1 MESYPI
7 PHTDLEVSRLAYG
20 CMQLGGWKSGPVSEK
35 EKRAALSVVMTA
47 YELGINLF
55 DHADI
60 YGYGRSEEVF
70 SAVWREIPRE
80 EVVIQSKCGII
91 LEGDPRYEGPG
102 RYDLSYQH
110 IVRSVEGSLQRLE
123 TEYLDILLLH
133 RPDPLVQPEAVG
145 QAFDELER
153 SGKVRYFG
161 VSNHSAW
168 QIELLQAYLDQPLV
182 VNQLELNL
190 LHHHL
195 IAEGIVVNVA
205 GGVDARATGL
215 LDYCRLNEIFVQA
228 WSPVAGGRL
237 FDAGDSGERRA
248 LAGLIARLAEEKGTT
263 QEAIALAWLLRHPS
277 GIQPVIGTTRP
288 ERLEASAIADEVHL
302 TREEWYALLSAAR
315 GAPVP

>member
-1 MESYPI
+1 METYLI
-7 PHTDLEVSRLAYG
+7 PHTDLEVSRVAYG
-20 CMQLGGWKSGPVSEK
+20 CMQLGGWQAGPVSEQ
-35 EKRAALSVVMTA
+35 EKRAALEVVTTA

-60 YGYGRSEEVF
+60 YGYGRSEEAF

-80 EVVIQSKCGII
+80 EVVVQSKCGII
-91 LEGDPRYEGPG
+91 LAGDPRYNGPG

-110 IVRSVEGSLQRLE
+110 IVRSVEGSLRRLE

-133 RPDPLVQPEAVG
+133 RPDPLVQPEAVAE
-145 QAFDELER
+145 AFDELER

-195 IAEGIVVNVA
+195 IGEGIVVNVA
-205 GGVDARATGL
+205 EGTGARTTGL
-215 LDYCRLNEIFVQA
+215 LDYCRLNELLVQA
-228 WSPVAGGRL
+228 WSPVAGGLL
-237 FDAGDSGERRA
+237 FQAEGDEGRRE
-248 LAGLIARLAEEKGTT
+248 LVGLIARLAEEKETT
-263 QEAIALAWLLRHPS
+263 QEAIALAWLLRHPM

-288 ERLEASAIADEVHL
+288 ERVEASAAADAVHL
-302 TREEWYALLSAAR
+302 RREEWYALLIAAR